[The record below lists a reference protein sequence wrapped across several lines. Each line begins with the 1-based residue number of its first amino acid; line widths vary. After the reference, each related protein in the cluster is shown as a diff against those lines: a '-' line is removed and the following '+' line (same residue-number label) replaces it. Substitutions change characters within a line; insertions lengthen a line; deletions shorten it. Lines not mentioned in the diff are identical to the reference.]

1 MKKKFNDNPVAEY
14 EALEKQLMALFR
26 SGVYM
31 TGQDVRNIAKEC
43 GYEMPL
49 KEREIAL
56 RNLLKKAKA
65 DDKLLCVFDGIIAII
80 DARMGLYKEYAN
92 EYEGAKTIINSWI
105 QKVAATKM
113 LLHSEKQKAL
123 ATKADD
129 AQRD

>member
-1 MKKKFNDNPVAEY
+1 MKKKFNDSPIAEY
-14 EALEKQLMALFR
+14 ETLEKQLMALFR
-26 SGVYM
+26 SGIYI
-31 TGQDVRNIAKEC
+31 TAQDVRNIAKEC

-56 RNLLKKAKA
+56 RNLLKKAKEG
-65 DDKLLCVFDGIIAII
+65 DNLLSVFDGIVKVI
-80 DARMGLYKEYAN
+80 DERMEQYREYAS

-105 QKVAATKM
+105 QKATATKM

-123 ATKADD
+123 TSKADD